1 MTQRILNR
9 VVSLFTRAV
18 LRYFSAAVMIWT
30 ATFSGMATAACSDD
44 MLQGAFAWEIWL
56 DDGVDSGALVT
67 GVVTFDGAGS
77 ATFDK
82 IRAVYRDEEDP
93 KLVALDKAYGVNGR
107 YGVVADC
114 AVWVLTDIV
123 RRTNDKIGLEL
134 KVQGVL
140 AGGWNDPQ
148 LFGTV
153 ITTNL
158 DAADPADRGYQQH
171 GRIDFRK
178 VWFDAE

>member
-1 MTQRILNR
+1 MYKGILKGF
-9 VVSLFTRAV
+9 VSLCTHAV
-18 LRYFSAAVMIWT
+18 LRYCSAAVLILVT
-30 ATFSGMATAACSDD
+30 THSGMASAACSDD
-44 MLQGAFAWEIWL
+44 MLQGAFAWELWL
-56 DDGVDSGALVT
+56 NDGSDDGTLVA
-67 GVVTFDGAGS
+67 GVVDFDGAGA

-82 IRAVYRDEEDP
+82 IRAVYRNEDDP
-93 KLVALDKAYGVNGR
+93 KLVSLEKAYGVNGR
-107 YGVVADC
+107 YGVVSDC
-114 AVWVLTDIV
+114 AVWVLTDIA

-134 KVQGVL
+134 KVQAVL

-158 DAADPADRGYQQH
+158 DAADPADKGYQAH